1 MKHILSL
8 CIMALAMTAFAQ
20 QKPVELKVWPYGSP
34 YNNELKG
41 PEKDEGMGRVSN
53 VTEAT
58 MTVYPAKEPNGTAV
72 VICPGGGYFLLA
84 MDHEGTAYADW
95 FNAQGITVAVLKY
108 RMPNGHHE
116 IPGED
121 ALQAIRL
128 LRQHSDEW
136 YIQKV
141 GIMGFSAGGHC
152 ASTAATHFSS
162 DSRPDFQILFYP
174 VISFDDAITHQGTK
188 ENLIGKNAK
197 AEMTK
202 LYSNELQVT
211 PQTPKAWIV
220 CNTDDKAV
228 PVENSIRYY
237 QALVKNGVHATLHV
251 YPTGGHGWGFNDS
264 FKYKSQW
271 TSELEKWLREE
282 VIPLKK
288 F

>member
-34 YNNELKG
+34 YDNELKG

-53 VTEAT
+53 ISEAT

-152 ASTAATHFSS
+152 ASTAATHFTS

-211 PQTPKAWIV
+211 PQTPKAWIA

-237 QALVKNGVHATLHV
+237 QALVKNGVHATMHV

>member
-34 YNNELKG
+34 YDNELKG

-53 VTEAT
+53 ISEAT

-95 FNAQGITVAVLKY
+95 FNALGITVAVLKY

-237 QALVKNGVHATLHV
+237 QALVKNGVHATMHV